1 MLKISNLKTPFSS
14 NMTPEMLCAKYL
26 GIREKEIKSIK
37 ILKKSV
43 DSRKKPHIFY
53 IYNVAVSVDNEKRF
67 LNNKRYPDVSEYK
80 SEFYSFPYS
89 NIGFENPPLI
99 VGAGPAGLF
108 AALCLAES
116 GIKCILIERGKC
128 AEARKAD
135 VEKFWK
141 TGELDE
147 TSNVQFGE
155 GGAGTFS
162 DGKLVTGNKDKRIP
176 YVFSRFVEFGAMEE
190 IMYDAKPHVGTDVLY
205 DVVRNMRNHLISLG
219 CEVRFQ
225 NKLERIVIKDGA
237 VCGASISS
245 PEGKYELKTENI
257 ILAPGNSARDTFRM
271 LNAVGIPMSPKSFA
285 VGVRIEHRQEDINK
299 TQYGE
304 AATLGTLPASSYKLV
319 EHVESGR
326 TVYSFCVC
334 PGGQVVAAASEKGGV
349 VTNGMSYN
357 ARDGENINGGLLV
370 SVDPSDFGGTLFGGM
385 EFQESLEKA
394 AFKYGGEDYK
404 APAQLVGDFL
414 KNKPSAKSGKVSPT
428 YLPGV
433 KYGDLR
439 EVLPD
444 FITDSIAMA
453 LPKMER
459 KIEGY
464 SSPDAVLTA
473 VETRSS
479 CPVRIDR
486 NENCMS
492 EIKGLFPC
500 GEGAGYA
507 GGITSSA
514 IDGIR
519 CAEAVC
525 KANE

>member
-80 SEFYSFPYS
+80 SEFYSFPYR

-108 AALCLAES
+108 AALCLAEA
-116 GIKCILIERGKC
+116 GIKCVLIERGKC
-128 AEARKAD
+128 AEERKAD

-190 IMYDAKPHVGTDVLY
+190 IMFDATPHVGTDVLY
-205 DVVRNMRNHLISLG
+205 DDVRNMRNHLISLG

-245 PEGKYELKTENI
+245 PEGKYELKKHCN
-257 ILAPGNSARDTFRM
+257 
-271 LNAVGIPMSPKSFA
+271 
-285 VGVRIEHRQEDINK
+285 
-299 TQYGE
+299 Y
-304 AATLGTLPASSYKLV
+304 
-319 EHVESGR
+319 
-326 TVYSFCVC
+326 
-334 PGGQVVAAASEKGGV
+334 
-349 VTNGMSYN
+349 
-357 ARDGENINGGLLV
+357 
-370 SVDPSDFGGTLFGGM
+370 
-385 EFQESLEKA
+385 
-394 AFKYGGEDYK
+394 
-404 APAQLVGDFL
+404 
-414 KNKPSAKSGKVSPT
+414 
-428 YLPGV
+428 
-433 KYGDLR
+433 
-439 EVLPD
+439 
-444 FITDSIAMA
+444 
-453 LPKMER
+453 
-459 KIEGY
+459 
-464 SSPDAVLTA
+464 
-473 VETRSS
+473 
-479 CPVRIDR
+479 
-486 NENCMS
+486 
-492 EIKGLFPC
+492 
-500 GEGAGYA
+500 
-507 GGITSSA
+507 
-514 IDGIR
+514 IDGICFGIFHNTNTTR
-519 CAEAVC
+519 LF
-525 KANE
+525 